1 MLSTLSDK
9 TKNELLEIL
18 PRLRRFSHSLTCDPN
33 VGDDLAQATVE
44 RALNKIE
51 TWDETKPLQFWIF
64 KIAKNLW
71 YDQLRAQKVRGYT
84 ENIDDLPDS
93 IEDKYQ
99 ADMETSQLLKEVRQK
114 MRELPQDQHIV
125 LVLVAIEGYSYK
137 EAAEML
143 DLPIGTVMSRLS
155 RARAMLVKIFGNKM

>member
-1 MLSTLSDK
+1 MSTLTDK
-9 TKNELLEIL
+9 KKNELLEIL

-33 VGDDLAQATVE
+33 AGDDLAQATVE
-44 RALNKIE
+44 RALSRIE
-51 TWDETKPLQFWIF
+51 TWDETRPLQFWVF

-71 YDQLRAQKVRGYT
+71 YDQLRAQKVRGHT
-84 ENIDDLPDS
+84 ENIDDLPDV
-93 IEDKYQ
+93 IEDKHQ
-99 ADMETSQLLKEVRQK
+99 ADMETSQLLKEVREK

-137 EAAEML
+137 EAAAML

-155 RARAMLVKIFGNKM
+155 RARTTLVKIFGNKL